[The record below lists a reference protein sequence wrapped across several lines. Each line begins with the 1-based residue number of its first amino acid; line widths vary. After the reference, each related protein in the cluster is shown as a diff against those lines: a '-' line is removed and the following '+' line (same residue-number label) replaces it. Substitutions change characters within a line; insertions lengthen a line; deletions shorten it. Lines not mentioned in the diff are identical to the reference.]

1 MLSICRAQAES
12 LVKVEALAL
21 ALALAEAEWHR
32 MMLGND
38 KDLQLEL
45 KNCQQSQRAKKD
57 NKLY

>member
-21 ALALAEAEWHR
+21 ALTLAERHR

>member
-12 LVKVEALAL
+12 LVKAEAL

>member
-21 ALALAEAEWHR
+21 AVTLAERHR

-45 KNCQQSQRAKKD
+45 KNCQQSQRGKKD